1 MLKLLT
7 VLTTVFLVSLSLTL
21 GSPVPERGG
30 ISTQSPA
37 HALDV
42 VPIPP
47 WPFRVNLQS
56 ASSVDVAGQDAL
68 VKGKVVYFSRG
79 DIDYFTPYHCPS
91 YTVSASLSASRW
103 SPHFEPLVLLS
114 IPPPPE
120 GIVTQQHM
128 KPLVDS
134 YLAEDDVLTAKF
146 FKTVFLHLNG
156 EGPSQLPLEMS
167 AVVYLMREMGTKRLI
182 LDPSVYLTCH
192 GPGGCL
198 PAISLINLAR
208 PLDKGTAGPYIA
220 HTRSEEEEAE
230 EGFDLFPVFRL
241 YSDVFHTFVMGVYPL
256 NDGSGRYMP
265 LDKSDPEGHKLIP
278 VPSKLY
284 AQGGEADKPLAGF
297 RTAIKDVYDIKG
309 LRTAAGSR
317 AFGEWKGSANETA
330 PSVAILERAGAIIVG
345 KAKTS
350 PFAAHDQAFD
360 DLAPYSPRNDQGQS
374 CAGSSSCPACAIAA
388 YDWLDFTVGTDSGGS
403 IRGPAAAV
411 GLYGNRPSHGLLPMS
426 GVISSL
432 RWSDTAGVLTRSS
445 SMLHKI
451 LSTWYADSTANRR
464 HNHLPANILVP
475 SDDLPMMR
483 KDIKELVHKFV
494 QDTEKT
500 FGMKTEMINM
510 TEALPP
516 KDEILSAQQFHDL
529 IYADQWRALGK
540 PFVEAYERSH
550 GGRIPPISGYMHA
563 KWHDAQNQ
571 AWDAHR
577 FDEYRKL
584 FENTGDWFNELIGRD
599 EETCS
604 KSIFMEPMILHRLP
618 AYRDQDLTDTR
629 TPLGERYKWVALLTA
644 LRVCH
649 PFHGSLSFMADGGI
663 KHQRCPH
670 YVVPIGQVPFQSLVS
685 EKEEMQTVSMSLIA
699 YSGCEASFYIMRRAE
714 ADPPLTVV
722 AAATHSYML
731 LDLISKLNHIGI
743 LKDVKTG
750 LTAF

>member
-91 YTVSASLSASRW
+91 YTVSAPLSASRW

-182 LDPSVYLTCH
+182 LDPSVYLTYH

-220 HTRSEEEEAE
+220 HTRSEEEAE

-284 AQGGEADKPLAGF
+284 AQGGEADRPLAGF

-374 CAGSSSCPACAIAA
+374 CAGSSSGPACAIAA
-388 YDWLDFTVGTDSGGS
+388 YDWLDFTVGTDSGGL

-445 SMLHKI
+445 SMLHKV

-604 KSIFMEPMILHRLP
+604 KSIFMEPMILHQLP

-629 TPLGERYKWVALLTA
+629 TPLAERYN
-644 LRVCH
+644 
-649 PFHGSLSFMADGGI
+649 
-663 KHQRCPH
+663 
-670 YVVPIGQVPFQSLVS
+670 
-685 EKEEMQTVSMSLIA
+685 
-699 YSGCEASFYIMRRAE
+699 
-714 ADPPLTVV
+714 
-722 AAATHSYML
+722 YML